1 MASFEASCGS
11 KTLQLSA
18 NKVANLLGCEERLNL
33 VLLEEVCQIHVE
45 VMGPV
50 PPSTMG
56 AGEADNLG
64 STTAE
69 ELAPQDLAAAEEKL
83 DVVLTC
89 CGYADFSDKAYQRK
103 VHQYVKS
110 ASRGGFICWFKRS
123 EFESSKNQSSRQ
135 KVRNLLDRMKR
146 EYPFVEC
153 ILQRVDMRWSDAV
166 EGKTA
171 AKAKASFSPIDAPP
185 PKPLGRVVNSE
196 TGDEDRAVRV
206 PSLCLCVLPAATV
219 PAATVHHGKTTAGVG
234 TSTAAHED
242 PDKQLDAAIAL
253 LKRAENTG
261 WKNSGGGAGGG
272 NGLCKSAGAE
282 VEVEFTPSPKS
293 IQEVKEFRQTHNTK
307 QRNKLK
313 AEAAPR

>member
-1 MASFEASCGS
+1 MLVAMASFKASSDGS
-11 KTLQLSA
+11 KTLQLTA
-18 NKVANLLGCEERLNL
+18 GKVANLLGCEERLNL
-33 VLLEEVCQIHVE
+33 VLLEDVCQIHIE
-45 VMGPV
+45 VMGPA
-50 PPSTMG
+50 PPSTVG
-56 AGEADNLG
+56 GDEGDKLG
-64 STTAE
+64 SEQPSTPPSSAVVV
-69 ELAPQDLAAAEEKL
+69 AAAEDEKL
-83 DVVLTC
+83 DVVLTS

-123 EFESSKNQSSRQ
+123 EFESSKNQSTRQ
-135 KVRNLLDRMKR
+135 RVRNLLDRVKR

-166 EGKTA
+166 EGKIGT
-171 AKAKASFSPIDAPP
+171 KTTFSPVDAPP
-185 PKPLGRVVNSE
+185 PKPLGRVVNTE

-219 PAATVHHGKTTAGVG
+219 PAATTTGGGKSPGSG
-234 TSTAAHED
+234 LQD

-253 LKRAENTG
+253 LQRAENTG
-261 WKNSGGGAGGG
+261 WKNSGGGGGGG
-272 NGLCKSAGAE
+272 NGALQAGGAE
-282 VEVEFTPSPKS
+282 VDFAPSPKT
-293 IQEVKEFRQTHNTK
+293 IQELKEYRQTHNTK